1 MAIEQNAECEVQ
13 IQDFVKEGTSFRGR
27 KLPM

>member
-1 MAIEQNAECEVQ
+1 MGIEQNAECEVR
-13 IQDFVKEGTSFRGR
+13 IQDFVKEGPSFWGW